1 MLRWSSVYFGSYQNL
16 EWGSCS
22 FPRCC
27 KTATLN
33 NINIAEFEWFAG
45 QQSLKMQLVLSVWSE
60 ASPAR
65 TSWCSC
71 LQSEELTEIIWPSN
85 NPGTSRTWGMRHVGM
100 GHRAMGHQWPEI
112 PGHRKGFPQI
122 PNHQPP
128 TPTTNPHHQAPH
140 HQPPTTKPP
149 NTNHRPP
156 STNPQPIPH
165 SQEARL
171 HFQKRV
177 LLKICTAEVLSG
189 DTDRLEGHCCWQL
202 KDEKSLIISLD
213 AWTNG
218 TLTSCRSPMH
228 IRAWKCQFHEC
239 PESSREFRWRKK
251 WIKALNHIKSTRYQQ
266 LPVTVEI

>member
-128 TPTTNPHHQAPH
+128 TPTTK
-140 HQPPTTKPP
+140 PPT
-149 NTNHRPP
+149 
-156 STNPQPIPH
+156 TNPQPPSPPTPTTDH
-165 SQEARL
+165 QAPTPNQFL
-171 HFQKRV
+171 TVKRPDY
-177 LLKICTAEVLSG
+177 TSRRG
-189 DTDRLEGHCCWQL
+189 CCWKSAQL
-202 KDEKSLIISLD
+202 KCYPEI
-213 AWTNG
+213 
-218 TLTSCRSPMH
+218 LTV
-228 IRAWKCQFHEC
+228 
-239 PESSREFRWRKK
+239 WRDTAADNSKTK
-251 WIKALNHIKSTRYQQ
+251 NLLS
-266 LPVTVEI
+266 

>member
-1 MLRWSSVYFGSYQNL
+1 M
-16 EWGSCS
+16 
-22 FPRCC
+22 
-27 KTATLN
+27 
-33 NINIAEFEWFAG
+33 
-45 QQSLKMQLVLSVWSE
+45 
-60 ASPAR
+60 
-65 TSWCSC
+65 
-71 LQSEELTEIIWPSN
+71 IWPSN
-85 NPGTSRTWGMRHVGM
+85 NPGRIGLEACGMWVWAIGLWAISDRRF
-100 GHRAMGHQWPEI
+100 RAIE
-112 PGHRKGFPQI
+112 KGFPKS
-122 PNHQPP
+122 
-128 TPTTNPHHQAPH
+128 PTTNP
-140 HQPPTTKPP
+140 QPPPPTPNHPTTKPP
-149 NTNHRPP
+149 NTNPDPQPRTPIPQPP

-228 IRAWKCQFHEC
+228 IRAWKCQFHAC

>member
-1 MLRWSSVYFGSYQNL
+1 M
-16 EWGSCS
+16 
-22 FPRCC
+22 
-27 KTATLN
+27 
-33 NINIAEFEWFAG
+33 
-45 QQSLKMQLVLSVWSE
+45 
-60 ASPAR
+60 
-65 TSWCSC
+65 
-71 LQSEELTEIIWPSN
+71 IWPSN
-85 NPGTSRTWGMRHVGM
+85 NPGRIGLEACGMWVWAIGLWAISDRRF
-100 GHRAMGHQWPEI
+100 RAIE
-112 PGHRKGFPQI
+112 KGFPKS
-122 PNHQPP
+122 P
-128 TPTTNPHHQAPH
+128 T
-140 HQPPTTKPP
+140 
-149 NTNHRPP
+149 
-156 STNPQPIPH
+156 TNPQPIPH

-228 IRAWKCQFHEC
+228 IRAWKCQFHAC